1 MMLPRRLLP
10 KMTLPPFLTKA
21 SQILNQGPTSGIR
34 AFLGAK
40 GLTSPEQTATGVNT
54 PGSDENR
61 LKLYVLMYKIVNGTE
76 DCWKALKNSCCKD
89 KKRRLEV
96 LQIKN
101 NLKNSIY
108 NILRKLKVFKV
119 KIKNVLKE
127 LEVHK

>member
-1 MMLPRRLLP
+1 PL
-10 KMTLPPFLTKA
+10 
-21 SQILNQGPTSGIR
+21 
-34 AFLGAK
+34 
-40 GLTSPEQTATGVNT
+40 TGVNT

-61 LKLYVLMYKIVNGTE
+61 LKLYDLMYKIV
-76 DCWKALKNSCCKD
+76 KD

-108 NILRKLKVFKV
+108 NILRKPKVFKV

>member
-1 MMLPRRLLP
+1 MVDTLP
-10 KMTLPPFLTKA
+10 K
-21 SQILNQGPTSGIR
+21 SGWYINSPS
-34 AFLGAK
+34 AK
-40 GLTSPEQTATGVNT
+40 GLTSPEQTAIGVNT

-61 LKLYVLMYKIVNGTE
+61 LKLYDLMYIIVNVA
-76 DCWKALKNSCCKD
+76 DMKNSCCKD

-108 NILRKLKVFKV
+108 NILKKLKVFKV
-119 KIKNVLKE
+119 KIKNVLRE